1 MERGDAVNLPSGDA
15 GDVIVITDDDD
26 DGEKNPTDPSHL
38 IHGSVGAR
46 GNFLVT
52 KREVPDKDMPNDED
66 TKQDIPVV
74 ISDDDDD
81 DQPATHKTEESRGSS
96 VSQTQKV
103 QEVPAKTD
111 VKFPVINSPVITG
124 EHLNE
129 HFITVDA
136 VAQQTEPCPF
146 HTSKL
151 QAGLT
156 STDNVN
162 QIIKLPS
169 EVISVYNQLLQH
181 SNLSMA
187 KMDSSQ
193 RTYAGDSNLMPK
205 GACDPPGLAS
215 STESSRPPLLT
226 NLLCNEVKQQN
237 GPKKEEGCLTFPTP
251 KESEKQDSVPESD
264 QLTMLRDKH
273 SMYLKQHTLIKLCTN
288 NEEKIC
294 YLCDTRFYTK
304 SELTD
309 HMKSHLNR
317 ELNVPVFKC
326 ILCCKSFGTVPPL
339 KVHVRLCCL
348 VKKYADANTIKCLL
362 CDAQLKAWA
371 LLEMHLNQHRTPMDY
386 NKFKCLQCNEVFETG
401 IVLQNHNTECQQKK
415 KGKKSVKK
423 MKKQKESC
431 ATADANRSTPK
442 RTVSSTEKQH
452 GEMKRLLDTPSNEKE
467 QQVSASS
474 KANHIKNVKN
484 FPSKGKKTQM
494 QKIYIKREGE
504 KTAFMCS
511 FCLYSFQSK
520 FCLERHVSKHL
531 DVNIPD
537 RVQCLECE
545 KLIERK
551 GMVLHVT
558 SHTKT
563 ALTQMKCPVQ
573 DCFVLF
579 RNRPEIEFHLREQ
592 HSMNIMW
599 LPDYSKQGNRN
610 YDNVQHT
617 TCCYMCF
624 SNCSDILESQEHIRQ
639 HSCDD
644 NQYMCLNCSKS
655 FLDPDQLRSHMIRVH
670 FRGETSSPCPC
681 IVEGC
686 SFTWVRIDM
695 FKTHMFKDHS
705 KAVFWIGNWESER
718 DHLMARE
725 EITEIE
731 DGMAVET
738 TIPVESS
745 VGAGETVTE
754 ECSASALDNIS
765 DPADIPEGERQIYN
779 FCVTKVKSEE
789 SELQPGDAYLQ
800 EFSLLEPENIILK
813 SETEDLQTVDGYL
826 EEFSLLDT
834 GSNELESEMQQ
845 LEPEDAYLQEFSVL
859 EPKSKKIKLE
869 MQE

>member
-1 MERGDAVNLPSGDA
+1 MEGRDAVNLPPCDA

-26 DGEKNPTDPSHL
+26 GDKDPTDLSDL
-38 IHGSVGAR
+38 IHGSVGAHH
-46 GNFLVT
+46 NFLVA
-52 KREVPDKDMPNDED
+52 KREVPDKDMQNDED
-66 TKQDIPVV
+66 TKQDLPVV

-81 DQPATHKTEESRGSS
+81 PPATHMTEESRGSAL
-96 VSQTQKV
+96 SQPQQV
-103 QEVPAKTD
+103 QEVCAKSD
-111 VKFPVINSPVITG
+111 IKFPVINAPVITG

-129 HFITVDA
+129 HFITVKA
-136 VAQQTEPCPF
+136 VGQQNEPCPF
-146 HTSKL
+146 HTNQL
-151 QAGLT
+151 QAGVI
-156 STDNVN
+156 STHSVN
-162 QIIKLPS
+162 QIVKLPS
-169 EVISVYNQLLQH
+169 EVISVYNQFLQH
-181 SNLSMA
+181 SNMSEDN
-187 KMDSSQ
+187 MDSSQ
-193 RTYAGDSNLMPK
+193 KTYAGDSNVMPI
-205 GACDPPGLAS
+205 GACDPPDVGS
-215 STESSRPPLLT
+215 SIESSRSPLLT
-226 NLLCNEVKQQN
+226 NQLCNEVKQQN

-251 KESEKQDSVPESD
+251 KESEKQGTVAESD

-288 NEEKIC
+288 NQEKIC
-294 YLCDTRFYTK
+294 YLCDTRFYTRP
-304 SELTD
+304 ELVD

-326 ILCCKSFGTVPPL
+326 VLCCQSFGTVPSL
-339 KVHVRLCCL
+339 KVHVRFCCL
-348 VKKYADANTIKCLL
+348 VKKYADASTIKCLL

-401 IVLQNHNTECQQKK
+401 IVLQNHNAECQQKK

-423 MKKQKESC
+423 MKKQKDSC
-431 ATADANRSTPK
+431 ATADANRSTSK
-442 RTVSSTEKQH
+442 RTVSTIEKQQ
-452 GEMKRLLDTPSNEKE
+452 GEMNSLLDTPSNKKE

-474 KANHIKNVKN
+474 KGSDMKNVKN
-484 FPSKGKKTQM
+484 VPSKGKKTQM
-494 QKIYIKREGE
+494 QKIYVKQEGA
-504 KTAFMCS
+504 KMAFMCS

-520 FCLERHVSKHL
+520 ISLERHVSRHL

-537 RVQCLECE
+537 RVQCLECQ

-573 DCFVLF
+573 DCCVLF
-579 RNRPEIEFHLREQ
+579 RSRPDIEFHLREQ

-599 LPDYSKQGNRN
+599 LPDFNKQGSRN

-624 SNCSDILESQEHIRQ
+624 LHCSDILECQEHIRQ

-644 NQYMCLNCSKS
+644 NQYKCLNCSKS
-655 FLDPDQLRSHMIRVH
+655 FVDPDKLRSHTIRVH
-670 FRGETSSPCPC
+670 FRGNTSSPCPC
-681 IVEGC
+681 IIEGC

-705 KAVFWIGNWESER
+705 KAVFWIGSWESER

-725 EITEIE
+725 EMAEIE
-731 DGMAVET
+731 EGMAVEKA
-738 TIPVESS
+738 IPVESS
-745 VGAGETVTE
+745 VGVDETITE
-754 ECSASALDNIS
+754 EYSASALENIA
-765 DPADIPEGERQIYN
+765 DPGDIPEGEMQIYN
-779 FCVTKVKSEE
+779 FCATKVKSEE

-800 EFSLLEPENIILK
+800 EFSLLEPENQILK
-813 SETEDLQTVDGYL
+813 SEMQDLQTVDGDL
-826 EEFSLLDT
+826 EDFSLFDT
-834 GSNELESEMQQ
+834 GSNELESEMQE
-845 LEPEDAYLQEFSVL
+845 LEPEDAYLQELSLL
-859 EPKSKKIKLE
+859 EPRSKKIKME